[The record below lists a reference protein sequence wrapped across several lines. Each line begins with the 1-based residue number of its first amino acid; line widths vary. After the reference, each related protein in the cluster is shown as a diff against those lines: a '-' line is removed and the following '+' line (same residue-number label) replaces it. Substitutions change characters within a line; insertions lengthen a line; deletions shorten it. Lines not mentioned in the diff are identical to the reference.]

1 MKNLLLILL
10 LPMFTFAQIDK
21 FQKIDSVQNKIVNGV
36 VYSPRLV
43 NGKIAYKKNNRLT
56 RLAKQQARYKRQG
69 LNEWGININAK
80 TWHQALRAH
89 IGAKAVKVSN
99 DGLPILFPITTLNNG
114 QLGPLWVID
123 GIYMDRP
130 PAVSALVRTIREVK
144 IIKDSGSSLYGTRG
158 SQGVII
164 ILSLIH
170 I

>member
-21 FQKIDSVQNKIVNGV
+21 SQKIDSVQNKIVNGV
-36 VYSPRLV
+36 FYSPRLV

-89 IGAKAVKVSN
+89 IGAKAVTVSSE
-99 DGLPILFPITTLNNG
+99 GLPIFFPITTLNNG

-130 PAVSALVRTIREVK
+130 PAVSSCL
-144 IIKDSGSSLYGTRG
+144 LYT
-158 SQGVII
+158 SDAADE
-164 ILSLIH
+164 
-170 I
+170 